1 MNFLIP
7 NFLFWLF
14 ALPIPFLI
22 HLWHKKTTRRVLF
35 SSTMFFQQSEQGKQS
50 FKKPKDILLLILRTL
65 ILLFIILGFANPV
78 LNKKQNTVMLDDSYD
93 MLTKSGKSTIFELG
107 LKEAHKIKGAKL
119 VFASGTK
126 YNEYPKATPS
136 AKFRRF
142 ALQSKTD
149 TTQEY
154 PDYIITKL
162 GKISKLP
169 NVKLVEI
176 DGRDDNFSIDSLL
189 IENSKLFVKITNHTS
204 KTAEKLITLF
214 TKGTTDKDTLSA
226 KISIPANSNTIT
238 LFPLPEKAKYGY
250 LQIESDALDIDNIR
264 YFVVPSMPSLKV
276 LITGDTLNSF
286 FIENALA
293 PPGGNSKITL
303 SISVTQASLPT
314 GQAGSLKDIS
324 SNLPNNTDAN
334 NCDVII
340 FNGNS
345 ISQIPHTIF
354 APSDA
359 PLVKSGFLRLTA
371 LTETHPLFDDKDI
384 ITEFKQARFTRV
396 AQLDSNLL
404 RSSKILARFSNN
416 SPAIVELEN
425 GNLWLAFPLNQYS
438 DDFIVSP
445 SFVLF
450 MQRIVYWMAGK
461 QIQKHNFIVGEKAS
475 CKVEKS
481 GTYLCKYISGGQ
493 NKDFRLNSKIEA
505 DGIYVNLPTEIPG
518 IYELQ
523 GTTDAMFFAVNISNE
538 IALPSS
544 AIDLSK
550 NYVLIRNWFFWLA
563 LVLMGLEMIIK
574 TYLKI

>member
-1 MNFLIP
+1 MNFLTP

-35 SSTMFFQQSEQGKQS
+35 SSTMFFRQSEQGKQS
-50 FKKPKDILLLILRTL
+50 FKKPKDILLLVLRTL
-65 ILLFIILGFANPV
+65 ILLFIILGFANPT
-78 LNKKQNTVMLDDSYD
+78 LNKKQNIVLLDDSYD
-93 MLTKSGKSTIFELG
+93 MLTKNGKSTIFELA

-136 AKFRRF
+136 AKFQRF
-142 ALQSKTD
+142 AFKFKTD
-149 TTQEY
+149 TTQES

-169 NVKLVEI
+169 NVKLIEI

-204 KTAEKLITLF
+204 QIAEKIVTLSVKE
-214 TKGTTDKDTLSA
+214 TAGENTLSA
-226 KISIPANSNTIT
+226 KVSIPAHSNTVT
-238 LFPLPEKAKYGY
+238 LFPLSEKAKYGF

-264 YFVVPSMPSLKV
+264 YFVVPVMPPLKV

-303 SISVTQASLPT
+303 SIS
-314 GQAGSLKDIS
+314 
-324 SNLPNNTDAN
+324 SNLPTSTDAN

-345 ISQIPHTIF
+345 ISQTPHTVF

-359 PLVKSGFLRLTA
+359 PRVKSGFLRLTA
-371 LTETHPLFDDKDI
+371 LTETHPIFDDKDI
-384 ITEFKQARFTRV
+384 IAEFKQARFTRV

-404 RSSKILARFSNN
+404 RSSTIIARFSNN

-438 DDFIVSP
+438 DDFIISP

-461 QIQKHNFIVGEKAS
+461 QIQKHNFTVGEKAS

-481 GTYLCKYISGGQ
+481 GTYLCKCISDGQ
-493 NKDFRLNSKIEA
+493 NKDYRINSSVES
-505 DGIYVNLPTEIPG
+505 DGIYVSLPTEVPG
-518 IYELQ
+518 TYELQ
-523 GTTDAMFFAVNISNE
+523 GTTGKMLFAVNISNE
-538 IALPSS
+538 IASPVN

-563 LVLMGLEMIIK
+563 LILMGLEMIIK

>member
-1 MNFLIP
+1 MNFLTP

-14 ALPIPFLI
+14 TLPIPFLI

-35 SSTMFFQQSEQGKQS
+35 SSTMFFRQSEQGKQS

-65 ILLFIILGFANPV
+65 ILLFIILGFANPT
-78 LNKKQNTVMLDDSYD
+78 LNKKQNIVLLDDSYD
-93 MLTKSGKSTIFELG
+93 MLTKNGKSTIFELG

-136 AKFRRF
+136 AKFQRF
-142 ALQSKTD
+142 AFQSKTD
-149 TTQEY
+149 TTREY

-169 NVKLVEI
+169 NVKLIEI

-204 KTAEKLITLF
+204 KSAEKIITLF
-214 TKGTTDKDTLSA
+214 TKETTLSA
-226 KISIPANSNTIT
+226 KVSIPANSNTIT
-238 LFPLPEKAKYGY
+238 LFPLSEKAKYGS
-250 LQIESDALDIDNIR
+250 LQIESDALDIDNIK
-264 YFVVPSMPSLKV
+264 YFVVPSMPPLKV

-303 SISVTQASLPT
+303 SINVTQAS
-314 GQAGSLKDIS
+314 SLKNIS
-324 SNLPNNTDAN
+324 SILSNNADAN
-334 NCDVII
+334 NYDVII

-345 ISQIPHTIF
+345 IPQTPHTIF

-359 PLVKSGFLRLTA
+359 PTVKSGFLRLTN
-371 LTETHPLFDDKDI
+371 LTEMHPIFDDKDI
-384 ITEFKQARFTRV
+384 LIELKQARFTRV

-404 RSSKILARFSNN
+404 RSSQILARFSNN

-425 GNLWLAFPLNQYS
+425 RNLWLAFPLNQFS
-438 DDFIVSP
+438 DDFIISP

-450 MQRIVYWMAGK
+450 MQRIVYWIAGK

-475 CKVEKS
+475 LKVEKS
-481 GTYLCKYISGGQ
+481 GTYLCNCISDGQ
-493 NKDFRLNSKIEA
+493 NKDYRLNSVIES
-505 DGIYVNLPTEIPG
+505 DGIYVSLPTEVPG

-523 GTTDAMFFAVNISNE
+523 GVGVKDAMFFAVNISNE
-538 IALPSS
+538 FASPSS

-563 LVLMGLEMIIK
+563 LILMGLEMIIK
-574 TYLKI
+574 TFPRV